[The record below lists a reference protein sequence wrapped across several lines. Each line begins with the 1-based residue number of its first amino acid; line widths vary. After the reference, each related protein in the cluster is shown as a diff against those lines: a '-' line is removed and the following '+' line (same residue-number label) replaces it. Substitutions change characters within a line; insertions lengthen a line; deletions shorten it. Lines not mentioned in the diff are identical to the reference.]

1 MKNDKKIITK
11 MKILVKKLF
20 LLVCL
25 TGFLSCES
33 YKVWEDYNFDE
44 IMFEYFNTNLSYP
57 KTGEEF
63 CQRWFIKDS
72 VDHFEWRLK
81 GTAEY
86 VWYDLNLDELKH
98 LSYQHYNEILDT
110 LYTIDYERHRK
121 ALENETDSPLWKYLS
136 TRMTWQ
142 YIYRNKDWIRF
153 EQEDTLV
160 AMYNT
165 KKKEKY
171 LTSNYLHLDK
181 KYLKDPANIPY
192 DSSTNL
198 RRLNALKVFTK
209 DSISIAP
216 DTTFENTNFPKENEE
231 IRSIIEQMNA
241 SKESSGNRESLTRK
255 NYVLHYNR
263 RGEMRDFV
271 NDAPAP
277 ASFCKNDTLIN
288 FLERWMDRD
297 ARIDFIHFSAYELE

>member
-1 MKNDKKIITK
+1 
-11 MKILVKKLF
+11 
-20 LLVCL
+20 
-25 TGFLSCES
+25 
-33 YKVWEDYNFDE
+33 
-44 IMFEYFNTNLSYP
+44 
-57 KTGEEF
+57 
-63 CQRWFIKDS
+63 
-72 VDHFEWRLK
+72 
-81 GTAEY
+81 
-86 VWYDLNLDELKH
+86 
-98 LSYQHYNEILDT
+98 
-110 LYTIDYERHRK
+110 
-121 ALENETDSPLWKYLS
+121 
-136 TRMTWQ
+136 MTWQ

-231 IRSIIEQMNA
+231 IRRIIEQMNA
-241 SKESSGNRESLTRK
+241 SKECSGNRESLTRK